1 MIFEEKK
8 INILLIEDE
17 DYDVRRVMNTIKP
30 FEDRIRVIDT
40 VSNGKAALELLS
52 KKKGQ
57 YNVVIMDYQ
66 IAGGTMG
73 EELIQKIKE
82 IDFSVQ
88 IIVITK
94 MTINISDYNFANKLI
109 KAGAFWY
116 CTKYPGDIEDFIYQP
131 TDFIMS
137 LFNAHEKCLLERERF
152 RSYQKMNRNVEDI
165 LTQKKMI
172 GESQIMLELKDEIKK
187 FSNSNVN
194 TLIRGSSGTGKEL
207 VAYNIHYR
215 SNRKYENFIIINCGS
230 LPSQLVESELFGYEK
245 GAFTGA
251 DKKKLG
257 LFEIANHGTIF
268 LDEIT
273 ELPLQAQV
281 KLLRVIQDGEIEK
294 IGRTEKIK
302 VDVRIIAATNRNI
315 EEEVKD
321 KRFREDLYYR
331 LNVLPIF
338 VQDLKKRTSDIPL
351 LIDYFLSNISID
363 MGKDKPEIP
372 DESMK
377 VFLNYEWPG
386 NVREL
391 KNVVQRMLFSSE
403 GRITPLLAKRAL
415 GIQESIP
422 EANEFGFGDIFNTE
436 NILSLKDM
444 EKVLRERYFKFVR
457 INSDSDTDAA
467 KKLGLAPPNYYR
479 MAKELGLK
487 KTENE

>member
-1 MIFEEKK
+1 MNFETKK

-17 DYDVRRVMNTIKP
+17 DYDVRRVKNTIKP
-30 FEDRIRVIDT
+30 FEERMKIVET
-40 VSNGKAALELLS
+40 VSNGKAALEILQNNRGLFDI
-52 KKKGQ
+52 
-57 YNVVIMDYQ
+57 VIMDYQ
-66 IAGGTMG
+66 IAGGVMG
-73 EELIQKIKE
+73 EMLIQKIKE
-82 IDFSVQ
+82 VDSSIQ

-94 MTINISDYNFANKLI
+94 MTINITDFSFANKLM

-116 CTKYPGDIEDFIYQP
+116 CTKYPVDIEEFIYQP
-131 TDFIMS
+131 TDFIIS
-137 LFNAHEKCLLERERF
+137 LFNAHEKCLLERERL

-165 LTQKKMI
+165 LHQKKMI
-172 GESQIMLELKDEIKK
+172 GQSPMMLELKEEINK
-187 FSNSNVN
+187 FANSNVN

-215 SNRKYENFIIINCGS
+215 SNRKYENFVIINCGS

-257 LFEIANHGTIF
+257 LFEIANNGTIF

-273 ELPLQAQV
+273 ELPLPAQV

-294 IGRTEKIK
+294 IGRTERIK
-302 VDVRIIAATNRNI
+302 VDVRIIAATNKNI
-315 EEEVKD
+315 EEEVRE

-331 LNVLPIF
+331 LNVLPIY
-338 VQDLKKRTSDIPL
+338 VSDLKKRGSDIPL

-372 DESMK
+372 DETMK
-377 VFLNYEWPG
+377 VFLNYDWPG

-391 KNVVQRMLFSSE
+391 KNVVQRLLFTSE
-403 GRITPLLAKRAL
+403 TSITPEQARRAL
-415 GIQESIP
+415 GLLDIAQR
-422 EANEFGFGDIFNTE
+422 ADDFGFGDIFNP
-436 NILSLKDM
+436 NHIVSLKDM
-444 EKVLRERYFKFVR
+444 ERILRERYFKFVR
-457 INSDSDTDAA
+457 LNSNSDTEAA
-467 KKLGLAPPNYYR
+467 SKLGLAPPNYFR

-487 KTENE
+487 

>member
-1 MIFEEKK
+1 MISENKK
-8 INILLIEDE
+8 INMLLIEDE

-30 FEDRIRVIDT
+30 FEDRIKIVDT
-40 VSNGKAALELLS
+40 VSNGKTAVELLI
-52 KKKGQ
+52 KKKGEFDI
-57 YNVVIMDYQ
+57 VVMDFQ
-66 IAGGTMG
+66 IAGGIMG

-82 IDFSVQ
+82 IDISIQ

-116 CTKYPGDIEDFIYQP
+116 CTKYPGDIEEYIYQP
-131 TDFIMS
+131 TDFLMS
-137 LFNAHEKCLLERERF
+137 IFNAHEKCLLERERF
-152 RSYQKMNRNVEDI
+152 RSYQKMHRNVEDI
-165 LTQKKMI
+165 LIQKKMI
-172 GESQIMLELKDEIKK
+172 GESQIMLDLREEIKK
-187 FSNSNVN
+187 FANSNVN
-194 TLIRGSSGTGKEL
+194 TLIRGASGTGKEL

-215 SNRKYENFIIINCGS
+215 SDRKYENFIIINCGS

-245 GAFTGA
+245 GSFTGA
-251 DKKKLG
+251 DKRKLG

-294 IGRTEKIK
+294 IGRTEKLK

-315 EEEVKD
+315 EEEVKE

-338 VQDLKKRTSDIPL
+338 VQDLRKRTSDIPL
-351 LIDYFLSNISID
+351 LIDYFLTNISID
-363 MGKDKPEIP
+363 MGKEKPEIP

-377 VFLNYEWPG
+377 IFLNYEWPG

-403 GRITPLLAKRAL
+403 ARITSLQAKRAL
-415 GIQESIP
+415 GINETGKEDQ
-422 EANEFGFGDIFNTE
+422 EFGFGDLFNKE
-436 NILSLKDM
+436 NIIPLKDM
-444 EKVLRERYFKFVR
+444 EKALREKYFKFVR
-457 INSDSDTDAA
+457 LNSDSDTDAA

-487 KTENE
+487 

>member
-1 MIFEEKK
+1 MIFEGKK

-30 FEDRIRVIDT
+30 FEEKMQVLDI
-40 VSNGKAALELLS
+40 VSNGKAALELLQ
-52 KKKGQ
+52 KKKGLFD
-57 YNVVIMDYQ
+57 VAVMDYQ
-66 IAGGTMG
+66 IAGGIMG

-82 IDFSVQ
+82 IDISVQ

-94 MTINISDYNFANKLI
+94 MTINITDYNFANKLI

-116 CTKYPGDIEDFIYQP
+116 CTKYPGDIDDYIYQP

-137 LFNAHEKCLLERERF
+137 VFNAHEKCLLERERF
-152 RSYQKMNRNVEDI
+152 RSYQKMHRNVEDI
-165 LTQKKMI
+165 LIQKKMV
-172 GESQIMLELKDEIKK
+172 GESQIMIELKEEIKK
-187 FSNSNVN
+187 FANSNVN
-194 TLIRGSSGTGKEL
+194 TLIRGASGTGKEL

-215 SNRKYENFIIINCGS
+215 SDRKYENFIIINCGS

-315 EEEVKD
+315 EEEVRE

-338 VQDLKKRTSDIPL
+338 VPDLKKRTSDIPL

-372 DESMK
+372 DETMQ
-377 VFLNYEWPG
+377 VFLSYEWPG

-403 GRITPLLAKRAL
+403 ARITPLQAKRAL
-415 GIQESIP
+415 GIP
-422 EANEFGFGDIFNTE
+422 ETVQPNTEFGFGDMFNKE
-436 NILSLKDM
+436 NIIPLKDM
-444 EKVLRERYFKFVR
+444 EKALRERYFKFVR
-457 INSDSDTDAA
+457 LNSDSDTEAA

-479 MAKELGLK
+479 MAKELGIK
-487 KTENE
+487 

>member
-1 MIFEEKK
+1 MIFEGKK

-30 FEDRIRVIDT
+30 FEERINVLDI
-40 VSNGKAALELLS
+40 VSNGMAALEILKS
-52 KKKGQ
+52 KKGKID
-57 YNVVIMDYQ
+57 VVIMDYQ
-66 IAGGTMG
+66 IAGGLMG
-73 EELIQKIKE
+73 EHLITKIKE
-82 IDFSVQ
+82 IDSSLQ

-94 MTINISDYNFANKLI
+94 MTINLTDYNFANKLI

-116 CTKYPGDIEDFIYQP
+116 CTKYPGDIEEFIYQP
-131 TDFIMS
+131 TDFIIS
-137 LFNAHEKCLLERERF
+137 IFNAHEKCLLERERF
-152 RSYQKMNRNVEDI
+152 RSYQKLHKNVED
-165 LTQKKMI
+165 LLLLKKI
-172 GESQIMLELKDEIKK
+172 VGQSQIITDLRDEINK
-187 FSNSNVN
+187 FAHSNVN
-194 TLIRGSSGTGKEL
+194 TLIKGSSGTGKEL
-207 VAYNIHYR
+207 VAYNIHYH
-215 SNRKYENFIIINCGS
+215 SDRKYENFVIINCGS

-257 LFEIANHGTIF
+257 LFEIANNGTIF

-315 EEEVKD
+315 EEEVKE

-331 LNVLPIF
+331 LNVLPIY
-338 VQDLKKRTSDIPL
+338 VPDLKKRTSDIPV
-351 LIDYFLSNISID
+351 LIDYFLSNISVD

-372 DESMK
+372 TESMSI
-377 VFLNYEWPG
+377 FMNYDWPG

-391 KNVVQRMLFSSE
+391 KNVVQRILFSSE
-403 GRITPLLAKRAL
+403 GRITPMLAKRAL
-415 GIQESIP
+415 GIQDTDISE
-422 EANEFGFGDIFNTE
+422 NEFGFGDIFNSE
-436 NILSLKDM
+436 NILALKDM
-444 EKVLRERYFKFVR
+444 EKILRERYFKFVR
-457 INSDSDTDAA
+457 LNSDSDTDAA

-487 KTENE
+487 KSD

>member
-17 DYDVRRVMNTIKP
+17 DYDVRRVLNTIKP
-30 FEDRIRVIDT
+30 FENRIKVLDI
-40 VSNGKAALELLS
+40 VSNGLAALELLKS
-52 KKKGQ
+52 KKGKFD
-57 YNVVIMDYQ
+57 VVIMDYQ
-66 IAGGTMG
+66 IAGGLMG
-73 EELIQKIKE
+73 ENLITKIKE
-82 IDFSVQ
+82 IDKSVQ

-94 MTINISDYNFANKLI
+94 MTINLTDYNFANKLI

-116 CTKYPGDIEDFIYQP
+116 CTKYPGDIEEFIYQP
-131 TDFIMS
+131 TDFIIS
-137 LFNAHEKCLLERERF
+137 IFNAHEKCHLERERY
-152 RSYQKMNRNVEDI
+152 RSYQKLNWNVEDI
-165 LTQKKMI
+165 LMQKKI
-172 GESQIMLELKDEIKK
+172 VGESKIMVELKEEITK
-187 FSNSNVN
+187 FAQSNVN
-194 TLIRGSSGTGKEL
+194 TLIRGASGTGKEL
-207 VAYNIHYR
+207 VAYNIHYT
-215 SNRKYENFIIINCGS
+215 SDRKYENFVIINCGS
-230 LPSQLVESELFGYEK
+230 LPNQLVESELFGYEK

-257 LFEIANHGTIF
+257 LFEVANHGTIF

-315 EEEVKD
+315 EEEVKE

-338 VQDLKKRTSDIPL
+338 VPDLKKRVSDIPL
-351 LIDYFLSNISID
+351 LIKYFLSNISVD
-363 MGKDKPEIP
+363 MGKNKPEIP
-372 DESMK
+372 DESMDI
-377 VFLNYEWPG
+377 FMNYEWPG

-391 KNVVQRMLFSSE
+391 KNVVQRILFSSE
-403 GRITPLLAKRAL
+403 SRITQMLAKRAL
-415 GIQESIP
+415 GIQESTGD
-422 EANEFGFGDIFNTE
+422 ENQFGFGDIFNSE
-436 NILSLKDM
+436 NILPLKDM

-457 INSDSDTDAA
+457 LNSDSDTDAA
-467 KKLGLAPPNYYR
+467 NKLGLAPPNYYR

-487 KTENE
+487 KSN

>member
-17 DYDVRRVMNTIKP
+17 DYDVRRVTNTLKP
-30 FEDRIRVIDT
+30 FEDRIKVVDT
-40 VSNGKAALELLS
+40 VSNGKAALELLQI
-52 KKKGQ
+52 KKKQ
-57 YNVVIMDYQ
+57 FDVVIMDYQ
-66 IAGGTMG
+66 IAGGIMG
-73 EELIQKIKE
+73 EALIQKIKE
-82 IDFSVQ
+82 IEISLQ

-94 MTINISDYNFANKLI
+94 MTINITDYNFANKLM

-116 CTKYPGDIEDFIYQP
+116 CTKYPGDIEEFIYQP

-137 LFNAHEKCLLERERF
+137 IFNAHEKCLLERERF
-152 RSYQKMNRNVEDI
+152 RSYQKLHRNVEEI

-172 GESQIMLELKDEIKK
+172 GESQIMLELKEEIKK
-187 FSNSNVN
+187 FAHSNVN

-207 VAYNIHYR
+207 VAYNIHYC
-215 SNRKYENFIIINCGS
+215 SERKYENFIIINCGS

-294 IGRTEKIK
+294 IGRTEKLK
-302 VDVRIIAATNRNI
+302 VDVRIIAATNKNI
-315 EEEVKD
+315 EEEVKE

-331 LNVLPIF
+331 LNVLP
-338 VQDLKKRTSDIPL
+338 VYVPDLKRRASDIPL

-363 MGKDKPEIP
+363 MGKDKPEIS
-372 DESMK
+372 DETMK
-377 VFLNYEWPG
+377 VFLNYDWPG

-391 KNVVQRMLFSSE
+391 KNVVQRMLFTAERS
-403 GRITPLLAKRAL
+403 ITPLQAKRAL
-415 GIQESIP
+415 GISNDLKP
-422 EANEFGFGDIFNTE
+422 VNEFGFGDVFNTE
-436 NILSLKDM
+436 NIIPLNDM
-444 EKVLRERYFKFVR
+444 EKILRERYFKFVR
-457 INSDSDTDAA
+457 LNSSSDTEAA
-467 KKLGLAPPNYYR
+467 NKLGLAPPNYYR

-487 KTENE
+487 NTEN

>member
-1 MIFEEKK
+1 MIFEGKK

-17 DYDVRRVMNTIKP
+17 DYDIRRVMNTIKP
-30 FEDRIRVIDT
+30 FEDRITVVDT
-40 VSNGKAALELLS
+40 VSNGKAALELL
-52 KKKGQ
+52 KLKRGQ
-57 YNVVIMDYQ
+57 YDIAIMDYQ

-73 EELIQKIKE
+73 EDLIQKIKE
-82 IDFSVQ
+82 IDFSIQ

-94 MTINISDYNFANKLI
+94 MTINITDFNFANKLI

-116 CTKYPGDIEDFIYQP
+116 CTKYPGDIEEFIYQP

-137 LFNAHEKCLLERERF
+137 VFNAYEKSLLERERV
-152 RSYQKMNRNVEDI
+152 RSYQKMHRNVEDLLI
-165 LTQKKMI
+165 QKRMV
-172 GESQIMLELKDEIKK
+172 GESSVMLELKDEIRK
-187 FSNSNVN
+187 FANSNVN

-215 SNRKYENFIIINCGS
+215 SERKYENFIIINCGS

-294 IGRTEKIK
+294 IGRIEKLK

-315 EEEVKD
+315 EEEVKE

-338 VQDLKKRTSDIPL
+338 VPDLKRRTSDIPL
-351 LIDYFLSNISID
+351 LIDYFLSNISVD

-372 DESMK
+372 DETMRI
-377 VFLNYEWPG
+377 FLNYEWPG

-403 GRITPLLAKRAL
+403 ARITPYQAKRAL
-415 GIQESIP
+415 GIP
-422 EANEFGFGDIFNTE
+422 ETAQQNSDPGFSDVFNKE
-436 NILSLKDM
+436 NIIPLKDM
-444 EKVLRERYFKFVR
+444 EKLIRERYFKFVR
-457 INSDSDTDAA
+457 LNSDSDTDAA

-487 KTENE
+487 

>member
-8 INILLIEDE
+8 VNILLIEDE
-17 DYDVRRVMNTIKP
+17 DFDVRRVINTIKP
-30 FEDRIRVIDT
+30 FEDRITILDK
-40 VSNGKAALELLS
+40 VSNGKAALELLQ

-57 YNVVIMDYQ
+57 FDVVVMDYQ
-66 IAGGTMG
+66 IAGGIMG
-73 EELIQKIKE
+73 EDLIQKIKE
-82 IDFSVQ
+82 IDISVQ

-94 MTINISDYNFANKLI
+94 MTINITDYNFANKLI

-137 LFNAHEKCLLERERF
+137 VFNAHEKCLLERERF
-152 RSYQKMNRNVEDI
+152 RSYQKMHRTVEDI
-165 LTQKKMI
+165 LIQKRMI
-172 GESQIMLELKDEIKK
+172 GESEIMIELKEEIKK
-187 FSNSNVN
+187 FANSNVN
-194 TLIRGSSGTGKEL
+194 TLIKGSSGTGKEL
-207 VAYNIHYR
+207 VAYNIHYH
-215 SNRKYENFIIINCGS
+215 SDRKYENFVIINCGS
-230 LPSQLVESELFGYEK
+230 LPGQLVESELFGYEK

-268 LDEIT
+268 LDEVT

-315 EEEVKD
+315 EEEVKE

-338 VQDLKKRTSDIPL
+338 VQDLRKRTSDIPL
-351 LIDYFLSNISID
+351 LIDYFLTNISID

-377 VFLNYEWPG
+377 IFLNYEWPG

-403 GRITPLLAKRAL
+403 ARITPLQAKRAL
-415 GIQESIP
+415 GITETEKP
-422 EANEFGFGDIFNTE
+422 TTEFGFGDKFNVDD
-436 NILSLKDM
+436 IIPLKDM

-457 INSDSDTDAA
+457 LNSDSDTDAA

-487 KTENE
+487 

>member
-1 MIFEEKK
+1 MIFEGKN

-17 DYDVRRVMNTIKP
+17 DFDVRRVLNTIKP
-30 FEDRIRVIDT
+30 FEDRIKVVDI
-40 VSNGKAALELLS
+40 VSNGKAALELL
-52 KKKGQ
+52 KTKKGQ
-57 YNVVIMDYQ
+57 FDVVVMDYQ
-66 IAGGTMG
+66 IAGGIMG

-82 IDFSVQ
+82 TDISIQ

-94 MTINISDYNFANKLI
+94 MTINITDYNFANKLI

-137 LFNAHEKCLLERERF
+137 VFNAHEKCLLERERF
-152 RSYQKMNRNVEDI
+152 RSYQKMSRNVEDI
-165 LTQKKMI
+165 LIQKKI
-172 GESQIMLELKDEIKK
+172 VGESQIMIELKDEIKK
-187 FSNSNVN
+187 FAYSNVN
-194 TLIRGSSGTGKEL
+194 TLIRGASGTGKEL
-207 VAYNIHYR
+207 VAYNIHYH
-215 SNRKYENFIIINCGS
+215 SERKYENFIIINCGS
-230 LPSQLVESELFGYEK
+230 LPNQLVESELFGYEK

-315 EEEVKD
+315 EEEVKE

-338 VQDLKKRTSDIPL
+338 VPDLKKRTSDIPL

-372 DESMK
+372 GETMQ
-377 VFLNYEWPG
+377 VFLNYDWPG

-403 GRITPLLAKRAL
+403 AIITPLQAKRAL
-415 GIQESIP
+415 GIQESVQMN
-422 EANEFGFGDIFNTE
+422 NEFGFGDIFNKE
-436 NILSLKDM
+436 NIVTLKDM

-457 INSDSDTDAA
+457 LNSESDTEAA

-487 KTENE
+487 